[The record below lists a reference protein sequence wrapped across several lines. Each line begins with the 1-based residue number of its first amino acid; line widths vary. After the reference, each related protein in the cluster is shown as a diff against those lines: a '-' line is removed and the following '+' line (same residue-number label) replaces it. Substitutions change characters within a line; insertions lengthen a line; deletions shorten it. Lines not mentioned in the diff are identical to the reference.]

1 MPQGMEIRN
10 KVEVVHLIIISDIN
24 SLILFKLSYIVLV
37 MTEIKPHLFITT
49 GSSE

>member
-37 MTEIKPHLFITT
+37 MTEMTQTRNAVAVKN
-49 GSSE
+49 